1 MILIKEVLSK
11 KELKEFIKFPFSLYK
26 NSKYWVP
33 PIISE
38 EIKVFNKL
46 TNPVLQNADARLFL
60 AYKDEKIVGR
70 VAAITNWLEINDQ
83 GVHKMRFGWLDMID
97 DLEVTKAL
105 LLEVETIGK
114 THKLDHMEGPIG
126 FSN

>member
-38 EIKVFNKL
+38 EMKVFNKA

-60 AYKDEKIVGR
+60 AYKDDKIVGR
-70 VAAITNWLEINDQ
+70 VAAIANWLEIKD
-83 GVHKMRFGWLDMID
+83 
-97 DLEVTKAL
+97 
-105 LLEVETIGK
+105 
-114 THKLDHMEGPIG
+114 
-126 FSN
+126 